1 MKRKCQELNS
11 PKLYDVFSSL
21 TKKKCMNN
29 RFWSNL
35 SHVHVM
41 MLVCL
46 LNFITEKSLTR
57 RRTCCQSKWT
67 GSCGNKNREFK
78 EPESQK
84 LCPIICSLS
93 SDLVLQFVSVS
104 NATKSRK
111 TAKCDEDRCQIL
123 DEAFGNLQFF
133 KKYRQSSCKILQ

>member
-1 MKRKCQELNS
+1 MADRGARAPKYYHCGKFRHTKRKYQELNS
-11 PKLYDVFSSL
+11 PKLYDAFGSL

-46 LNFITEKSLTR
+46 LNFITGKSLTR

-93 SDLVLQFVSVS
+93 SDLVLQLS
-104 NATKSRK
+104 
-111 TAKCDEDRCQIL
+111 KCV
-123 DEAFGNLQFF
+123 
-133 KKYRQSSCKILQ
+133 